1 MGTIKDTIAKNI
13 MFYRKKLKMSQKT
26 LGELVGV
33 NNTAISN
40 WENGNN
46 SIDIE
51 TLFKVCKALGISIE
65 TVFGNEDS
73 NYNFFLEDSE
83 IDYITK
89 YRQLD
94 NHGKDAVNGI
104 LDLELKRITCYLKY
118 VGKCEEDI

>member
-65 TVFGNEDS
+65 TVFGM
-73 NYNFFLEDSE
+73 YYGGHFVF
-83 IDYITK
+83 
-89 YRQLD
+89 
-94 NHGKDAVNGI
+94 
-104 LDLELKRITCYLKY
+104 
-118 VGKCEEDI
+118 